1 VLIHGAA
8 GGIGTTAIQIAKESG
23 AGKIIGTVG
32 SDEKIEIGKRAGADL
47 LINYNKE
54 RFSELV
60 NELTKAKGVD
70 LILDP
75 VGGKTFN
82 ESLGCLGLYGRIVN
96 FNNSSGVGGTID
108 TRQLHASCRAALG
121 FSLGT
126 TLKNRPEIIQQTA
139 EQVLPL
145 LEQKA
150 IKLFVSDKL
159 SLEDAHKAHTLIES
173 RQTVGKI
180 LLCP

>member
-1 VLIHGAA
+1 
-8 GGIGTTAIQIAKESG
+8 
-23 AGKIIGTVG
+23 
-32 SDEKIEIGKRAGADL
+32 
-47 LINYNKE
+47 
-54 RFSELV
+54 
-60 NELTKAKGVD
+60 
-70 LILDP
+70 
-75 VGGKTFN
+75 
-82 ESLGCLGLYGRIVN
+82 
-96 FNNSSGVGGTID
+96 
-108 TRQLHASCRAALG
+108 
-121 FSLGT
+121 LGT